1 MKKLTKKSL
10 EELAQVMPVLS
21 EVEMRECVGG
31 DIVYINADGVFLRK
45 ENNPTVNEVR
55 IEGTSF
61 YKTLPEG
68 TYVQT
73 FMYDYEAEGESGAM
87 ERRQGSGIMF
97 MCSGSGSYEEQKA
110 FFESL
115 ARNTNSEWGWAH
127 DNAGKDP
134 NAQMNSMIFSTNDSN
149 SLDSTI
155 FLEQASEYNAFYHS
169 HPRDA
174 NVDPNPSDPD
184 RNVKNNLID
193 NFGYDT
199 KNIGT
204 YDAKTNS

>member
-73 FMYDYEAEGESGAM
+73 FMTTTKPKEKVEPWNDDREAA
-87 ERRQGSGIMF
+87 
-97 MCSGSGSYEEQKA
+97 
-110 FFESL
+110 
-115 ARNTNSEWGWAH
+115 
-127 DNAGKDP
+127 
-134 NAQMNSMIFSTNDSN
+134 
-149 SLDSTI
+149 
-155 FLEQASEYNAFYHS
+155 
-169 HPRDA
+169 
-174 NVDPNPSDPD
+174 
-184 RNVKNNLID
+184 
-193 NFGYDT
+193 
-199 KNIGT
+199 
-204 YDAKTNS
+204 